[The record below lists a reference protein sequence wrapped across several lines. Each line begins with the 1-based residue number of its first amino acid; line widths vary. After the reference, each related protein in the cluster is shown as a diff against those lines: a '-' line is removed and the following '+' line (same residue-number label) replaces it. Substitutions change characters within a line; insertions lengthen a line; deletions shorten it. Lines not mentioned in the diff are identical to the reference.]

1 MSAWAEE
8 FRAWFLGCVATGWS
22 CDSGGPLLAE
32 GASERVAQLV
42 VGTFKLP
49 DAFGSGLKP
58 TE

>member
-1 MSAWAEE
+1 
-8 FRAWFLGCVATGWS
+8 
-22 CDSGGPLLAE
+22 LLAE